1 MDERPLAVLQRW
13 EASGGTW
20 RTRRL
25 APGYAEV
32 VLCTCHGEPVD
43 ALRSH
48 DPALL
53 ASLAERP
60 SSEH

>member
-1 MDERPLAVLQRW
+1 MEERPLAVLQRW

-32 VLCTCHGEPVD
+32 VLCTCHGEPVEE
-43 ALRSH
+43 LRSD

-53 ASLAERP
+53 EHLARRP
-60 SSEH
+60 SSED